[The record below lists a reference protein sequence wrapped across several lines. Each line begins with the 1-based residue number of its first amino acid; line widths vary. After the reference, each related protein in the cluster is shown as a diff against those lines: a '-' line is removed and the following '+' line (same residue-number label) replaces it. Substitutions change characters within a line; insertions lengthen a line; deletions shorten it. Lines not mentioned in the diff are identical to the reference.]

1 MITLEDVE
9 NLGYEFSETKDCYY
23 GSTIPSEEVPEEIK
37 KRLSE
42 ALEWSKGGKASIS
55 VDDCDDWRIFF
66 RKDMEHS
73 LIFHYR
79 WGKLNIHKR
88 GDFELQCFVYDG
100 EDRVAFVNMA
110 FGEMTDTVPC
120 NGIPLEELESRI
132 DWFIGGFTADAFEF
146 V

>member
-1 MITLEDVE
+1 MITLRDVE
-9 NLGYEFSETKDCYY
+9 SLGYDFSESKDCYY
-23 GSTIPSEEVPEEIK
+23 GNAIPSDEVPEAIK

-42 ALEWSKGGKASIS
+42 ALEWSKGWKASIS

-120 NGIPLEELESRI
+120 NCIPFEELKSRI